1 MGMLGNFYNGCVDKK
16 EIVLGCVFVFEYIFC
31 LYN

>member
-16 EIVLGCVFVFEYIFC
+16 EIVLGCVFVLKNLI
-31 LYN
+31 